1 MNLLD
6 IILGIIL
13 VFSFFQ
19 GMKKGLFVTLASLI
33 GLVLGVIGAIYFSE
47 YAASYIN
54 DWFSL
59 NKQTSDFAAMA
70 VTFVAIVIIVNW
82 AGKFL
87 TKIADF
93 AFLGVFNKILG
104 GVFNMIISAF
114 IVSVIF
120 MFFNEWNA
128 TEYVISEE
136 KKTNSYLFEPIA
148 NLAPLVLPNLVEE
161 IENID
166 IPKDILDI
174 NKSEKKNN
182 YYSSLRSEN
191 GIHPSFPFAIS
202 IRAQSVTFSTI

>member
-13 VFSFFQ
+13 IYSFFQ
-19 GMKKGLFVTLASLI
+19 GTKKGLFVTLASLI
-33 GLVLGVIGAIYFSE
+33 GLVLGIIGAVYFSD
-47 YAASYIN
+47 YAANYIN
-54 DWFSL
+54 EWFSW
-59 NKQTSDFAAMA
+59 KEQTISVVAMS
-70 VTFVAIVIIVNW
+70 VTFIAIVIIVNW

-87 TKIADF
+87 TKIVDF
-93 AFLGVFNKILG
+93 AFLGIFNKLLG

-136 KKTNSYLFEPIA
+136 KKNNSYLYEPIA
-148 NLAPLVLPNLVEE
+148 NLAPLILPDLIEE

-174 NKSEKKNN
+174 NKSEKK
-182 YYSSLRSEN
+182 
-191 GIHPSFPFAIS
+191 
-202 IRAQSVTFSTI
+202 Q

>member
-13 VFSFFQ
+13 IFSFFQ

-33 GLVLGVIGAIYFSE
+33 GLVLGIIGAIYFSD
-47 YAASYIN
+47 YAANYIN
-54 DWFSL
+54 EWFSW
-59 NKQTSDFAAMA
+59 KEQTTSFVAMA
-70 VTFVAIVIIVNW
+70 VTFIAIVIIVNW

-93 AFLGVFNKILG
+93 AFLGIFNKLLG

-128 TEYVISEE
+128 TAYVISEE
-136 KKTNSYLFEPIA
+136 KKNNSYLYEPVA

-174 NKSEKKNN
+174 NKSEK
-182 YYSSLRSEN
+182 EE
-191 GIHPSFPFAIS
+191 
-202 IRAQSVTFSTI
+202 

>member
-13 VFSFFQ
+13 IYSFFQ
-19 GMKKGLFVTLASLI
+19 GTKKGLFVTLASLI
-33 GLVLGVIGAIYFSE
+33 GLVLGIIGAVYFSD
-47 YAASYIN
+47 YAANYIN
-54 DWFSL
+54 EWFSW
-59 NKQTSDFAAMA
+59 KEQTISVVAMS
-70 VTFVAIVIIVNW
+70 VTFIAIVIIVNW

-87 TKIADF
+87 TKIVDF
-93 AFLGVFNKILG
+93 AFLGIFNKLLG

-136 KKTNSYLFEPIA
+136 KKNNSYLYEPIA
-148 NLAPLVLPNLVEE
+148 NLAPLILPDL

-174 NKSEKKNN
+174 NKSEKK
-182 YYSSLRSEN
+182 
-191 GIHPSFPFAIS
+191 
-202 IRAQSVTFSTI
+202 Q

>member
-13 VFSFFQ
+13 IFSFFQ
-19 GMKKGLFVTLASLI
+19 GTKKGLFVTLASLI
-33 GLVLGVIGAIYFSE
+33 GLVLGIMGAIYFSD
-47 YAASYIN
+47 YAANYIN
-54 DWFSL
+54 EWFSW
-59 NKQTSDFAAMA
+59 KEQTTSFAAMA
-70 VTFVAIVIIVNW
+70 VTFIAIVIIVNW

-93 AFLGVFNKILG
+93 AFLGIFNKLLG

-136 KKTNSYLFEPIA
+136 KKNNSYLYEPIA
-148 NLAPLVLPNLVEE
+148 NLAPLVLPSLVEE

-174 NKSEKKNN
+174 NKSEKT
-182 YYSSLRSEN
+182 E
-191 GIHPSFPFAIS
+191 
-202 IRAQSVTFSTI
+202 

>member
-13 VFSFFQ
+13 IFSFFQ
-19 GMKKGLFVTLASLI
+19 GTKKGLFVTLASLI
-33 GLVLGVIGAIYFSE
+33 GLVLGIIGAIYFSD

-54 DWFSL
+54 EWFSW
-59 NKQTSDFAAMA
+59 NKQTTSFVAIA
-70 VTFVAIVIIVNW
+70 VTFIAIVIIVNW

-87 TKIADF
+87 TKIVDF

-136 KKTNSYLFEPIA
+136 KKNNSYLYEPIA
-148 NLAPLVLPNLVEE
+148 NLAPLVLPDLVEE

-174 NKSEKKNN
+174 NKSEKK
-182 YYSSLRSEN
+182 E
-191 GIHPSFPFAIS
+191 
-202 IRAQSVTFSTI
+202 

>member
-13 VFSFFQ
+13 IYSFFQ
-19 GMKKGLFVTLASLI
+19 GTKKGLFVTLASLI
-33 GLVLGVIGAIYFSE
+33 GLVLGIIGAVYFSD
-47 YAASYIN
+47 YAANYIN
-54 DWFSL
+54 EWFSW
-59 NKQTSDFAAMA
+59 KEQTTSVVAMA
-70 VTFVAIVIIVNW
+70 VTFIAIVIIVNW

-87 TKIADF
+87 TKIVDF
-93 AFLGVFNKILG
+93 AFLGIFNKLLG

-136 KKTNSYLFEPIA
+136 KKNNSYLYEPIA
-148 NLAPLVLPNLVEE
+148 NLAPLILPDL

-174 NKSEKKNN
+174 NKSEKK
-182 YYSSLRSEN
+182 
-191 GIHPSFPFAIS
+191 
-202 IRAQSVTFSTI
+202 Q

>member
-13 VFSFFQ
+13 IFSFFQ
-19 GMKKGLFVTLASLI
+19 GTKKGLFVTLASLI
-33 GLVLGVIGAIYFSE
+33 GLVLGIIGAVYFSD
-47 YAASYIN
+47 YAANYIN
-54 DWFSL
+54 EWFSW
-59 NKQTSDFAAMA
+59 KEQTTSFAAMA
-70 VTFVAIVIIVNW
+70 VTFIAIVIIVNW

-93 AFLGVFNKILG
+93 AFLGIFNKLLG

-136 KKTNSYLFEPIA
+136 KKNNSYLYEPIA
-148 NLAPLVLPNLVEE
+148 NLAPLVLPDLVEE

-174 NKSEKKNN
+174 NKSEKK
-182 YYSSLRSEN
+182 E
-191 GIHPSFPFAIS
+191 
-202 IRAQSVTFSTI
+202 

>member
-13 VFSFFQ
+13 IFSFFQ
-19 GMKKGLFVTLASLI
+19 GTKKGLFVTLASLI
-33 GLVLGVIGAIYFSE
+33 GLVLGIMGAIYFSD
-47 YAASYIN
+47 YAANYIN
-54 DWFSL
+54 EWFSW
-59 NKQTSDFAAMA
+59 KEQTTSFAAMA
-70 VTFVAIVIIVNW
+70 VTFIAIVIIVNW

-93 AFLGVFNKILG
+93 AFLGIFNKLLG

-136 KKTNSYLFEPIA
+136 KKNNSYLYEPIA
-148 NLAPLVLPNLVEE
+148 NLAPLVLPDLVEE

-174 NKSEKKNN
+174 NKSDKK
-182 YYSSLRSEN
+182 E
-191 GIHPSFPFAIS
+191 
-202 IRAQSVTFSTI
+202 

>member
-13 VFSFFQ
+13 IFSFFQ
-19 GMKKGLFVTLASLI
+19 GTKKGLFVTLASLI
-33 GLVLGVIGAIYFSE
+33 GLVLGIIGAIYFSD
-47 YAASYIN
+47 YAANYIN
-54 DWFSL
+54 EWFSW
-59 NKQTSDFAAMA
+59 NKQTTSFVAIA
-70 VTFVAIVIIVNW
+70 VTFIAIVIIVNW

-87 TKIADF
+87 TKIVDF

-136 KKTNSYLFEPIA
+136 KKNNSYLYEPIA
-148 NLAPLVLPNLVEE
+148 NLAPLVLPSLVEE

-174 NKSEKKNN
+174 NKFDKK
-182 YYSSLRSEN
+182 E
-191 GIHPSFPFAIS
+191 
-202 IRAQSVTFSTI
+202 

>member
-13 VFSFFQ
+13 IFSFFQ
-19 GMKKGLFVTLASLI
+19 GTKKGLFVTLASLI
-33 GLVLGVIGAIYFSE
+33 GLVLGIIGAIYFSD
-47 YAASYIN
+47 YAANYIN
-54 DWFSL
+54 EWFSW
-59 NKQTSDFAAMA
+59 KEQTISVVAMS
-70 VTFVAIVIIVNW
+70 VTFIAIVIIVNW

-87 TKIADF
+87 TKIVDF
-93 AFLGVFNKILG
+93 AFLGIFNKLLG

-136 KKTNSYLFEPIA
+136 KKNNSYLYEPIA
-148 NLAPLVLPNLVEE
+148 NLAPLVLPSLVEE

-174 NKSEKKNN
+174 NKSEKK
-182 YYSSLRSEN
+182 E
-191 GIHPSFPFAIS
+191 
-202 IRAQSVTFSTI
+202 

>member
-13 VFSFFQ
+13 IFSFFQ
-19 GMKKGLFVTLASLI
+19 GTKKGLFVTLASLI
-33 GLVLGVIGAIYFSE
+33 GLVLGIIGAIYFSD
-47 YAASYIN
+47 YAANYIN
-54 DWFSL
+54 EWFSW
-59 NKQTSDFAAMA
+59 KEQTTSFAAMA
-70 VTFVAIVIIVNW
+70 VTFIAIVIIVNW

-93 AFLGVFNKILG
+93 AFLGIFNKLLG

-136 KKTNSYLFEPIA
+136 KKNNSYLYEPIA
-148 NLAPLVLPNLVEE
+148 NLAPLVLPDLVEE

-174 NKSEKKNN
+174 NKSEKT
-182 YYSSLRSEN
+182 E
-191 GIHPSFPFAIS
+191 
-202 IRAQSVTFSTI
+202 

>member
-13 VFSFFQ
+13 IYSFFQ
-19 GMKKGLFVTLASLI
+19 GTKKGLFVTLASLI
-33 GLVLGVIGAIYFSE
+33 GLVLGIIGAVYFSD
-47 YAASYIN
+47 YAANYIN
-54 DWFSL
+54 EWFSW
-59 NKQTSDFAAMA
+59 KEQTISVVAMS
-70 VTFVAIVIIVNW
+70 VTFIAIVIIVNW

-87 TKIADF
+87 TKIVDF
-93 AFLGVFNKILG
+93 AFLGIFNKLLG

-136 KKTNSYLFEPIA
+136 KKNNSYLYEPIA
-148 NLAPLVLPNLVEE
+148 NLAPLILPDLIEE
-161 IENID
+161 IEKID

-174 NKSEKKNN
+174 NKSEKK
-182 YYSSLRSEN
+182 
-191 GIHPSFPFAIS
+191 
-202 IRAQSVTFSTI
+202 Q

>member
-13 VFSFFQ
+13 IFSFFQ
-19 GMKKGLFVTLASLI
+19 GTKKGLFVTLASLI
-33 GLVLGVIGAIYFSE
+33 GLVLGIMGAIYFSD
-47 YAASYIN
+47 YAANYIN
-54 DWFSL
+54 EWFSW
-59 NKQTSDFAAMA
+59 KEQTTSFAAMA
-70 VTFVAIVIIVNW
+70 VTFIAIVIIVNW

-93 AFLGVFNKILG
+93 AFLGIFNKLLG

-136 KKTNSYLFEPIA
+136 KKNNSYLYEPIA

-174 NKSEKKNN
+174 NKSEKK
-182 YYSSLRSEN
+182 E
-191 GIHPSFPFAIS
+191 
-202 IRAQSVTFSTI
+202 

>member
-13 VFSFFQ
+13 IFSFFQ
-19 GMKKGLFVTLASLI
+19 GTKKGLFVTLASLI
-33 GLVLGVIGAIYFSE
+33 GLVLGIMGAIYFSD
-47 YAASYIN
+47 YAANYIN
-54 DWFSL
+54 EWFSW
-59 NKQTSDFAAMA
+59 KEQTTSFAAMA
-70 VTFVAIVIIVNW
+70 VTFIAIVIIVNW

-93 AFLGVFNKILG
+93 AFLGIFNKLLG

-136 KKTNSYLFEPIA
+136 KKNNSYLYEPIA
-148 NLAPLVLPNLVEE
+148 NLAPLVLPDLVEV

-174 NKSEKKNN
+174 NKSEKK
-182 YYSSLRSEN
+182 E
-191 GIHPSFPFAIS
+191 
-202 IRAQSVTFSTI
+202 

>member
-120 MFFNEWNA
+120 MFFNEWNV

-136 KKTNSYLFEPIA
+136 KKNNSYLFEPIA

-174 NKSEKKNN
+174 NKFEKK
-182 YYSSLRSEN
+182 E
-191 GIHPSFPFAIS
+191 
-202 IRAQSVTFSTI
+202 

>member
-13 VFSFFQ
+13 IFSFFQ
-19 GMKKGLFVTLASLI
+19 RTKKGLFVTLASLI
-33 GLVLGVIGAIYFSE
+33 GLVLGIMGAIYFSD
-47 YAASYIN
+47 YAANYIN
-54 DWFSL
+54 EWFSW
-59 NKQTSDFAAMA
+59 KEQTTSFAAMA
-70 VTFVAIVIIVNW
+70 VTFIAIVIIVNW

-120 MFFNEWNA
+120 MFFNEWNV

-136 KKTNSYLFEPIA
+136 KKNNSYLFEPIA
-148 NLAPLVLPNLVEE
+148 NLAPLVLPDLVEE

-174 NKSEKKNN
+174 NKSEKK
-182 YYSSLRSEN
+182 E
-191 GIHPSFPFAIS
+191 
-202 IRAQSVTFSTI
+202 

>member
-13 VFSFFQ
+13 IFSFFQ
-19 GMKKGLFVTLASLI
+19 GTKKGLFVTLASLI
-33 GLVLGVIGAIYFSE
+33 GLVLGIIGAIYFSD
-47 YAASYIN
+47 YAANYIN
-54 DWFSL
+54 EWFSW
-59 NKQTSDFAAMA
+59 KEQTTSFVAMA
-70 VTFVAIVIIVNW
+70 VTFIAIVIIVNW

-87 TKIADF
+87 TKIVDF

-136 KKTNSYLFEPIA
+136 KKNNSYLYEPIA
-148 NLAPLVLPNLVEE
+148 NLAPLVLPDLVEE

-174 NKSEKKNN
+174 NKFDKK
-182 YYSSLRSEN
+182 E
-191 GIHPSFPFAIS
+191 
-202 IRAQSVTFSTI
+202 

>member
-59 NKQTSDFAAMA
+59 NKQTIDFAAMA

-128 TEYVISEE
+128 TEYVI
-136 KKTNSYLFEPIA
+136 
-148 NLAPLVLPNLVEE
+148 
-161 IENID
+161 
-166 IPKDILDI
+166 
-174 NKSEKKNN
+174 
-182 YYSSLRSEN
+182 
-191 GIHPSFPFAIS
+191 
-202 IRAQSVTFSTI
+202 

>member
-54 DWFSL
+54 GWFSM
-59 NKQTSDFAAMA
+59 NEQTSGFAAMA
-70 VTFVAIVIIVNW
+70 VTFVAIVFIVNW

-120 MFFNEWNA
+120 MFFNDWNA

-136 KKTNSYLFEPIA
+136 KKNNSYLYEPVA
-148 NLAPLVLPNLVEE
+148 ALAPMVLPNLVEE
-161 IENID
+161 VENID

-174 NKSEKKNN
+174 NKSEK
-182 YYSSLRSEN
+182 EE
-191 GIHPSFPFAIS
+191 
-202 IRAQSVTFSTI
+202 

>member
-13 VFSFFQ
+13 IFSFFQ
-19 GMKKGLFVTLASLI
+19 GTKKGLFVTLASLI
-33 GLVLGVIGAIYFSE
+33 GLVLGIIGAIYFSD

-54 DWFSL
+54 EWFSW
-59 NKQTSDFAAMA
+59 NKQTTSFVAIA
-70 VTFVAIVIIVNW
+70 VTFIAIVIIVNW

-87 TKIADF
+87 TKIVDF

-136 KKTNSYLFEPIA
+136 KKNNSYLYEPIA
-148 NLAPLVLPNLVEE
+148 NLAPLVLPDLVEE

-166 IPKDILDI
+166 IQKDILDI
-174 NKSEKKNN
+174 NKSEKK
-182 YYSSLRSEN
+182 E
-191 GIHPSFPFAIS
+191 
-202 IRAQSVTFSTI
+202 